1 MKETAAYYLNSELKR
16 LIANEAKRLGISESL
31 IVETCLGNS
40 IRQTVKDFERAR
52 NRGKKK

>member
-31 IVETCLGNS
+31 IVETALSNA

-52 NRGKKK
+52 KMKGKK